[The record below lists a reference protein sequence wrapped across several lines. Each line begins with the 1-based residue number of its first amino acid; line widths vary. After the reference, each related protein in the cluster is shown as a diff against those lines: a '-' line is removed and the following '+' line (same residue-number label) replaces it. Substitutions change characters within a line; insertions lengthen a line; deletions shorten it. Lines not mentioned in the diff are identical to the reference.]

1 MAGPGGEEQKL
12 TDASGVPLL
21 VSHDDL
27 HLYEERIVVAGSR
40 SYSNYDEFDF
50 TIGMLL
56 RKKKKANCV
65 LISGKAPRGADEMII
80 RWAKSH
86 GWKYAE
92 FPADW
97 DRYDKAAGYI
107 RNAEMKKVATMVIV
121 FWDLVSKGTTNMYE
135 ISAKDR
141 EIYTSLVI
149 VQPDYGYYEQK
160 EKRYGWQQESSSG
173 FDSDVHRQDPSRIWK
188 QALLRAAL

>member
-1 MAGPGGEEQKL
+1 VVGSDCPTPTI
-12 TDASGVPLL
+12 TDNSSNPLL

-27 HLYEERIVVAGSR
+27 HLFEERIVVAGSR

-50 TIGMLL
+50 TMSRLL
-56 RKKKKANCV
+56 QKKKKANCV

-80 RWAKSH
+80 RWAQDH

-97 DRYDKAAGYI
+97 DRFNKSAGFI
-107 RNAEMKKVATMVIV
+107 RNAEMKKVATLVVV
-121 FWDLVSKGTTNMYE
+121 FWDLLSNGTMNMYE
-135 ISAKDR
+135 ISSKDR
-141 EIYTSLVI
+141 SIYTSLVV

-160 EKRYGWQQESSSG
+160 EKRHGWQTQGS
-173 FDSDVHRQDPSRIWK
+173 
-188 QALLRAAL
+188 